1 MPNPKAVKKVT
12 LEGRTRLPQRVQ
24 DIVIELGSAMT
35 SVQQTSGSTDLL
47 VTSIRNLTAA
57 DGIMANSAQNLEK
70 IEKQMQRL
78 EAQTNGTEQGLQNVA
93 IKKEEE
99 RPIRIEEKHERSE
112 IRLGT
117 PKAGRSVYILQHSL
131 ARCRRVSISRTF
143 FFEF

>member
-35 SVQQTSGSTDLL
+35 SVQQTSGSIDLL

-70 IEKQMQRL
+70 IEKQMERL

-93 IKKEEE
+93 VVTTIFDALEQSGYCTTRKLEDEKAEKEGRPPIK
-99 RPIRIEEKHERSE
+99 IEQKHEKS
-112 IRLGT
+112 
-117 PKAGRSVYILQHSL
+117 
-131 ARCRRVSISRTF
+131 
-143 FFEF
+143 